1 MVQGVLSMKDLT
13 SSVYTFPDLIHGNF
27 LYVDKTEYIW
37 QLIRPAKGQYFL
49 SRPRRFGKSLTVSTL
64 EAIFRGQKELFK
76 GLALY
81 DKPYDWKQYPIIH
94 LDLGTSDIKSPEQL
108 VTFLLKKL
116 EAIAESLNI
125 ALDCN
130 QTPTAAF
137 EDLVRAVGQREKI
150 IILIDEYDKP
160 ILDNIANPL
169 VNDILSILRG
179 FYSVVKGTEALQRFV
194 FMTGVSK
201 FSHVSV
207 FSNLNNLT
215 DITMEADFA
224 TMLGY
229 TQEEL
234 EYYFGDRIELLVEI
248 NQSSKE
254 EMLRKIKL
262 WYNGYRFEENSQT
275 VYNPVSLVQF
285 FRNNGKFNNYWFK
298 TGTTRVL
305 LELMK
310 DSNADYVKTLTMP
323 ETSSFF
329 DSFEISTLKPKTLLY
344 QTGYLTIDKCVE
356 TPVPYSTETM
366 TSYYLHFPN
375 LEVEKSFNENLLEY
389 YANFTGKTAQDA
401 YVNLIRA
408 VGEGNVDSFVKEL
421 NSIFINIPYAIRNDN
436 EKYYQS
442 ICCAI
447 FSMLRLYVQAEVC
460 TNEGRIDLVVQ
471 AGDWIYVIEF
481 KLNKKAELAIRQIH
495 DKNYAEKYRE
505 SGKRLMLVGVNF
517 SSKTGKIEDYV
528 YEELKE

>member
-1 MVQGVLSMKDLT
+1 MKDLT
-13 SSVYTFPDLIHGNF
+13 SSVYTFPDLIRGNF

-64 EAIFRGQKELFK
+64 EAIFQGKKELFK

-94 LDLGTSDIKSPEQL
+94 LDFSNRKNNTPEALEKSLQE
-108 VTFLLKKL
+108 LLEKCARQHNVEL
-116 EAIAESLNI
+116 AGDDA
-125 ALDCN
+125 
-130 QTPTAAF
+130 QTQFINLIDTLA
-137 EDLVRAVGQREKI
+137 QHEKVV
-150 IILIDEYDKP
+150 ILIDEYDKP
-160 ILDNIANPL
+160 ILDNITNPL
-169 VNDILSILRG
+169 VKDILNLLRG

-215 DITMEADFA
+215 DITMEAGFA

-298 TGTTRVL
+298 TGTTQVL

-310 DSNADYVKTLTMP
+310 GSNADYVKTLTMP

-517 SSKTGKIEDYV
+517 SSKTGKIEDYI

>member
-1 MVQGVLSMKDLT
+1 MKDLT
-13 SSVYTFPDLIHGNF
+13 SSVYTFEKLIQGDF

-37 QLIRPAKGQYFL
+37 KLIQPAYAQYFL

-64 EAIFRGQKELFK
+64 EAIFQGQKELFK

-215 DITMEADFA
+215 DITMEAGFA

-254 EMLRKIKL
+254 EMLRKI
-262 WYNGYRFEENSQT
+262 SC
-275 VYNPVSLVQF
+275 
-285 FRNNGKFNNYWFK
+285 
-298 TGTTRVL
+298 GTTATVL
-305 LELMK
+305 RK
-310 DSNADYVKTLTMP
+310 IPRRCTIRFHWFSFSGTMG
-323 ETSSFF
+323 SS
-329 DSFEISTLKPKTLLY
+329 II
-344 QTGYLTIDKCVE
+344 TGLRRE
-356 TPVPYSTETM
+356 RPV
-366 TSYYLHFPN
+366 FC
-375 LEVEKSFNENLLEY
+375 
-389 YANFTGKTAQDA
+389 
-401 YVNLIRA
+401 
-408 VGEGNVDSFVKEL
+408 L
-421 NSIFINIPYAIRNDN
+421 N
-436 EKYYQS
+436 
-442 ICCAI
+442 
-447 FSMLRLYVQAEVC
+447 
-460 TNEGRIDLVVQ
+460 
-471 AGDWIYVIEF
+471 
-481 KLNKKAELAIRQIH
+481 
-495 DKNYAEKYRE
+495 
-505 SGKRLMLVGVNF
+505 
-517 SSKTGKIEDYV
+517 
-528 YEELKE
+528 

>member
-1 MVQGVLSMKDLT
+1 M
-13 SSVYTFPDLIHGNF
+13 
-27 LYVDKTEYIW
+27 E
-37 QLIRPAKGQYFL
+37 
-49 SRPRRFGKSLTVSTL
+49 KSLQELLEKCARQHNVELAGDDAQTQFINLIDTL
-64 EAIFRGQKELFK
+64 AQ
-76 GLALY
+76 
-81 DKPYDWKQYPIIH
+81 H
-94 LDLGTSDIKSPEQL
+94 
-108 VTFLLKKL
+108 
-116 EAIAESLNI
+116 
-125 ALDCN
+125 
-130 QTPTAAF
+130 
-137 EDLVRAVGQREKI
+137 EKVV
-150 IILIDEYDKP
+150 ILIDEYDKP
-160 ILDNIANPL
+160 ILDNITNPL
-169 VNDILSILRG
+169 VKDILNLLRG

-215 DITMEADFA
+215 DITMEAGFA
-224 TMLGY
+224 TMPGY

-356 TPVPYSTETM
+356 TPGSVFDGNDDQLLSA
-366 TSYYLHFPN
+366 FP
-375 LEVEKSFNENLLEY
+375 ESGS
-389 YANFTGKTAQDA
+389 GKIFQ
-401 YVNLIRA
+401 RES
-408 VGEGNVDSFVKEL
+408 VGIL
-421 NSIFINIPYAIRNDN
+421 
-436 EKYYQS
+436 
-442 ICCAI
+442 C
-447 FSMLRLYVQAEVC
+447 
-460 TNEGRIDLVVQ
+460 
-471 AGDWIYVIEF
+471 
-481 KLNKKAELAIRQIH
+481 KL
-495 DKNYAEKYRE
+495 YRE
-505 SGKRLMLVGVNF
+505 NRSGCLCEPDPCRRRRECGQLCQRAEHHFHQHPLCNPQ
-517 SSKTGKIEDYV
+517 
-528 YEELKE
+528 

>member
-1 MVQGVLSMKDLT
+1 MKDLT
-13 SSVYTFPDLIHGNF
+13 SSVYTFEKLIDGNF

-37 QLIRPAKGQYFL
+37 KLIQPAYGQYFL

-64 EAIFRGQKELFK
+64 EAVFQGKKELFK

-81 DKPYDWKQYPIIH
+81 DKPYDWKQYPVIH
-94 LDLGTSDIKSPEQL
+94 LDFGDRKNNTPEA
-108 VTFLLKKL
+108 L
-116 EAIAESLNI
+116 EASLQDLLQKCAEQHGVRLIGDNAQTQFSNLIDTLSLKGK
-125 ALDCN
+125 
-130 QTPTAAF
+130 
-137 EDLVRAVGQREKI
+137 V

-160 ILDNIANPL
+160 ILDNVDNPL
-169 VNDILSILRG
+169 VEKILDTLKG
-179 FYSVVKGTEALQRFV
+179 FYSVVKVTEPMQRFV

-215 DITMEADFA
+215 DITMNEKYS

-234 EYYFGDRIELLVEI
+234 EYYFGDRIEQLIE
-248 NQSSKE
+248 QAGTSKE
-254 EMLRKIKL
+254 EMLGRIKS
-262 WYNGYRFEENSQT
+262 WYNGYRFHAKAQT

-285 FRNNGKFNNYWFK
+285 FDHDGEFNNYWFQ
-298 TGTTRVL
+298 TGTTTFL
-305 LELMK
+305 LKLMK
-310 DSNADYVKTLTMP
+310 NGNADYVKTLTTP

-344 QTGYLTIDKCVE
+344 QTGYLTIDKCVQV
-356 TPVPYSTETM
+356 PVPYSTETM
-366 TSYYLHFPN
+366 TRYYLHFPN

-389 YANFTGKTAQDA
+389 YANVSGKEAQDL
-401 YVNLIRA
+401 YRNLIRA
-408 VGEGNVDSFVKEL
+408 VGEGKVDTFIKEL
-421 NSIFINIPYAIRNDN
+421 NSIFVNIPYTIRNDN

-447 FSMLRLYVQAEVC
+447 FNMLRLYVQAEVC

-471 AGDWIYVIEF
+471 AGDWIYVMEF
-481 KLNKKAELAIRQIH
+481 KLDKTAEKAMTQIH
-495 DKNYAEKYRE
+495 DKNYAEKYRQ
-505 SGKRLMLVGVNF
+505 SGKRLMLIGINF
-517 SSKTGKIEDYV
+517 SSKTGKIEHYV
-528 YEELKE
+528 SEELKN

>member
-1 MVQGVLSMKDLT
+1 MKDLT
-13 SSVYTFPDLIHGNF
+13 SSVYTFEKLIQGDF

-37 QLIRPAKGQYFL
+37 KLIQPAYAQYFL

-64 EAIFRGQKELFK
+64 EAIFQGQKELFK

-329 DSFEISTLKPKTLLY
+329 DSIEISTLNPKTLLY

-436 EKYYQS
+436 
-442 ICCAI
+442 
-447 FSMLRLYVQAEVC
+447 
-460 TNEGRIDLVVQ
+460 
-471 AGDWIYVIEF
+471 
-481 KLNKKAELAIRQIH
+481 
-495 DKNYAEKYRE
+495 
-505 SGKRLMLVGVNF
+505 
-517 SSKTGKIEDYV
+517 
-528 YEELKE
+528 